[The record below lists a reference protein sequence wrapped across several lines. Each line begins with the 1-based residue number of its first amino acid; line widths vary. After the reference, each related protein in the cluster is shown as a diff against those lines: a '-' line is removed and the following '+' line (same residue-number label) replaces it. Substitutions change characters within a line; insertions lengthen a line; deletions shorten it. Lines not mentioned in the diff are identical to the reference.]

1 MNQKQINELADT
13 RAEIVTN
20 ATKMIMSEYV
30 NTMMKLYGVTD
41 QRTGK
46 YCEHQVFHQLWRALD
61 EAEWAVSERA
71 MV

>member
-1 MNQKQINELADT
+1 
-13 RAEIVTN
+13 
-20 ATKMIMSEYV
+20 MIMSEYV

-71 MV
+71 II

>member
-1 MNQKQINELADT
+1 MNQKQINELAEA
-13 RAEIVTN
+13 RVEIVTN

-46 YCEHQVFHQLWRALD
+46 YCEHQVFNQLWMALD

-71 MV
+71 MI